1 MSDIADA
8 VRNLSS
14 RMDSLMNMD
23 SEAKAGIEGIG
34 KQINAVLSAVQES
47 RKHSLAQE
55 LIDEGAFD
63 VAIAYINFLK
73 GKSARKEVK
82 K

>member
-1 MSDIADA
+1 MSDIAELI
-8 VRNLSS
+8 RNMSMS
-14 RMDSLMNMD
+14 MD
-23 SEAKAGIEGIG
+23 EIRHE
-34 KQINAVLSAVQES
+34 IN
-47 RKHSLAQE
+47 KHSLAQE
-55 LIDEGAFD
+55 LIDEGAYD

>member
-1 MSDIADA
+1 MSDIAELI
-8 VRNLSS
+8 RN
-14 RMDSLMNMD
+14 M
-23 SEAKAGIEGIG
+23 
-34 KQINAVLSAVQES
+34 SASIDELKQES